1 MNKRLLIIEDDE
13 LLAATFQRFLKMVG
27 YQVDVAG
34 DYCGGREL
42 LLNGSYDAVFM
53 DINLPGRRT
62 GMDLLQE
69 IREIDIDTP
78 VVIITGAPA
87 VATAAAAVRNGAFDY
102 LCKPVEKDQLIE
114 IAAAAVRHKALSD
127 EKGRQHRNLEA
138 AFSRIR
144 ELVVDADLS
153 DQSGPARNQ
162 ADKDLAAKHK
172 AALSERERQI
182 LSSLAQGETTSDIAG
197 CFAISI
203 RTVESYCA
211 RIIDKLHLDGMKA
224 LRRYAIR
231 NKK

>member
-13 LLAATFQRFLKMVG
+13 LLAATFQRFLEMVG

-34 DYCGGREL
+34 DYRGGREL
-42 LLNGSYDAVFM
+42 LLNGSYGAVFM

-69 IREIDIDTP
+69 IRETDIDTP

-87 VATAAAAVRNGAFDY
+87 VVTAAAAVRNGAFDY

-182 LSSLAQGETTSDIAG
+182 LSRLAQGETTSDIAG

-211 RIIDKLHLDGMKA
+211 RIIEKLHLDGMKA